1 MDGCGLYLTEV
12 ARATRL
18 LAPAALSGLAL
29 APSDHIL
36 RLLFDQLPLR
46 IGMAHILVLGDVATG
61 RRVCLAADDAVCIGG
76 VWVALAQSH
85 GISWRSGASGG
96 KNQGNGADNG

>member
-12 ARATRL
+12 PRATPL
-18 LAPAALSGLAL
+18 LASAALSGLVL
-29 APSDHIL
+29 APSDHVL

-46 IGMAHILVLGDVATG
+46 IGMAHLLVLGDMTTG
-61 RRVCLAADDAVCIGG
+61 WRVCLAADDAVWIGG

-85 GISWRSGASGG
+85 GISRRSGASGG
-96 KNQGNGADNG
+96 KNQGNGTGNG